1 MLLAVALA
9 TALSPAL
16 AWRQVGPAVAGGRVA
31 AVAGTDNDPHLYY
44 LGSAGGGVFRTTN
57 GGLTWDDV
65 WPADSVG
72 AIGAVAIAPHHPNI
86 VWVGTGE
93 SAPRNDASY
102 GDGVWR
108 SADGG
113 AHWKRAGLPDSYAI
127 SRILVDP
134 HDPNIALVGVLGNPF
149 VDSDARGVYVT
160 RDGGR
165 TWQRTL
171 YAGAQSGI
179 SDMSCDAQTC
189 TTVYAGVWQ
198 FRRKPWTFTSGG
210 IIDGLYK
217 STDGGKT
224 WQQLRT
230 GGLPQGVMGR
240 IGVAVAPSDQ
250 RRVYALIQSQE
261 GALWRS
267 DDGGTH
273 WRMMSRDTL
282 VNQRP
287 FYMSR
292 LAVDPSNRDHV
303 FFASENLIETRDG
316 GRTIHEVHDAVH
328 QDHHDF
334 WISRDG
340 RRVIEADD
348 GGAPISVD
356 GGRTWDWR
364 FNVPL
369 AQTYHI
375 GYDDATPYSVCGAFQ
390 DNDSFCGPSRSLSP
404 LGITARDWRDVANN
418 SDGVWVW
425 PEPGDPNSI
434 WNAGVNELNGQLG
447 IFDLTSRQN
456 YDITPS
462 VTDTNGRALAGLMYR
477 FNWESPL
484 AFSRVTPGVAYFG
497 ANVLFETRDRGRTW
511 RRISPDLTHND
522 PVKQQV
528 AGGPINTDISGA
540 EFYDTLLEIAPSPI
554 AAGDVWIGTD
564 DGFVWRTV
572 DDGLH
577 WQNVTPLVTL
587 SLSKGWG
594 RVECVEPS
602 SVSAQ
607 RAYAVV
613 NRHLLGDRMPYI
625 FATDDGGKSWRR
637 IDGGLPRGQY
647 AHVVREDPVN
657 PDILYAGLEQGV
669 WFSVD
674 RGAHWQSLKLNM
686 PAVSIHDL
694 RVQPREHDLIAGT
707 HGRGLFILDDLTPLE
722 RLPAAE
728 RAAAPVL
735 FPVRT
740 AHTWYIWWAGGYPTH
755 DDACC
760 PPSGEFS
767 GTDPAYGSI
776 VSYYLPHA
784 VSGGVTLEVRD
795 AGGQLVRTLHDSG
808 AAGLHRTAWDLGSEP
823 PVPWLHARE
832 WNRGPASGP
841 TVVPGS
847 YLVTVRTQ
855 LSTLTKG
862 TTVVVQPDPR
872 AHWTQ
877 ADYIARYRFLR
888 ELNDELSDIDTAL
901 NHLDTLRAHG
911 STTLRRQIDGVYT
924 QLTSGVVNSED
935 PLLMP
940 DRVRERLTILQGD
953 VALSQGPPLP
963 PHLREAAAIRLE
975 YQRAMAAYNQLL
987 TRRGITASE
996 GRQ

>member
-1 MLLAVALA
+1 MLHVLALA

-31 AVAGTDNDPHLYY
+31 AVAGTDSDPLLYY

-65 WPADSVG
+65 WPANSVG

-108 SADGG
+108 SVDGG
-113 AHWKRAGLPDSYAI
+113 RHWKQVGLSGSYAV

-134 HDPNIALVGVLGNPF
+134 HDPNVALVGVLGNPF
-149 VDSDARGVYVT
+149 LDSDARGVYLT

-165 TWQRTL
+165 TWHRTL
-171 YAGAQSGI
+171 YAGPQSGI
-179 SDMSCDAQTC
+179 SDMACDSLTC

-198 FRRKPWTFTSGG
+198 FRRQPWTFTSGG
-210 IIDGLYK
+210 AIDGLYK
-217 STDGGKT
+217 STDGGST
-224 WQQLRT
+224 WHQLRT
-230 GGLPQGVMGR
+230 GGLPEGMVVR
-240 IGVAVAPSDQ
+240 IGVAIAPSDP
-250 RRVYALIQSQE
+250 RRVYALIQSQA
-261 GALWRS
+261 GLLWRS
-267 DDGGTH
+267 DDSGAH
-273 WRMMSRDTL
+273 WRMMQRNTL
-282 VNQRP
+282 VDQRP

-292 LAVDPSNRDHV
+292 LAVDPSNHDHV

-316 GRTIHEVHDAVH
+316 GRTIREIHSAVH

-334 WISRDG
+334 WISHDG

-356 GGRTWDWR
+356 GGKTWDWR

-369 AQTYHI
+369 AQTYHV
-375 GYDDATPYSVCGAFQ
+375 GYDDGNPYTVCGAFQ

-462 VTDTNGRALAGLMYR
+462 VTDTNGRALAGLEYR

-484 AFSRVTPGVAYFG
+484 AFSRTTPGVAYFG
-497 ANVLFETRDRGRTW
+497 ANVVFETRDRGKTW
-511 RRISPDLTHND
+511 QRISPDITRND
-522 PVKQQV
+522 PSKQQL

-540 EFYDTLLEIAPSPI
+540 EFYDTLLDIAPSPF
-554 AAGDVWIGTD
+554 APGDLWVGTD
-564 DGFVWRTV
+564 DGMIVRSV
-572 DDGLH
+572 EGGAH
-577 WQNVTPLVTL
+577 WLNVTPSVTL
-587 SLSKGWG
+587 SPSKGWG

-602 SVSAQ
+602 SVSPQ

-613 NRHLLGDRMPYI
+613 DRHLLGDRTPYV
-625 FATDDGGKSWRR
+625 FATEDGGKSWRR
-637 IDGGLPRGQY
+637 IDRGLPHDEY

-669 WFSVD
+669 WFSTD
-674 RGAHWQSLKLNM
+674 RGAHWQSLQLNM

-694 RVQPREHDLIAGT
+694 RIQPREHDLIAGT
-707 HGRGLFILDDLTPLE
+707 HGRGMWILDDLTALE

-728 RAAAPVL
+728 RAAVPVI

-740 AHTWYIWWAGGYPTH
+740 AHTWYMWWASGYPTH
-755 DDACC
+755 DDGCC

-767 GTDPAYGSI
+767 GTDPPYGAI
-776 VSYYLPHA
+776 VSYYLPRE
-784 VSGGVTLEVRD
+784 VRGGVVLEIRD
-795 AGGQLVRTLHDSG
+795 ASGQLVRTLHASG
-808 AAGLHRTAWDLGSEP
+808 GVGLHRVAWDLGSEP
-823 PVPWLHARE
+823 PVPWHRTGE
-832 WNRGPASGP
+832 WNRGPSSGP
-841 TVVPGS
+841 TVVPGT
-847 YLVTVRTQ
+847 YLVILRYRRTPEQ
-855 LSTLTKG
+855 S
-862 TTVVVQPDPR
+862 VVVAPDPR

-877 ADYIARYRFLR
+877 DQYVARYRFLR
-888 ELNDELSDIDTAL
+888 ELNDELSQIDVAL
-901 NHLDTLRAHG
+901 NRLDSLRAHG
-911 STTLRRQIDGVYT
+911 SGSLRSQIGGVYA

-935 PLLMP
+935 DMLSP

-975 YQRAMAAYNQLL
+975 FQRAMAAYNQLL
-987 TRRGITASE
+987 TRSGITASE